1 MVGPTHEERSP
12 LKVASLR
19 MEKERIHMTEKIL
32 NLTLE
37 IIYLLTGENFG
48 PLKKSGEQVSLLN
61 SSNPQHLEGWHKNPH
76 LIMEPPPPSLT
87 PEKDNKKILEI
98 TQKMI
103 ELLTGEVPIRCQDVT
118 VCLSEEERG
127 CLEGQKDLCKDIA
140 MENRPPLTSPDG
152 SNNGNTPERCPSP
165 MHAQDS
171 TQEHQETPQDY
182 QAEDLLGIKVKNVS
196 ENEPYVMDEEPC
208 KEEDEIPP
216 EIRTDGPSNRNPM
229 ERCPSPIYSQEPA
242 HKHRKIGCRY
252 PKDDVVV
259 IKVEDSD
266 DEEEP
271 YVMIDKP
278 CNEKEVPPEIS
289 TELQKEFKQEET
301 QMEGDEDEFHPGIC
315 TDGRY
320 MRNNLEKCA
329 ISYPD
334 VEIEDDE
341 LASDSTEDSAITP
354 NFHPIL
360 NSAELSSDPSTHG
373 GAFPDFSRQANDP
386 SVSWSEVM
394 APCFDLNECFSQ
406 RAKLHA
412 RQKALKGPESVSCTE
427 CGKSFAHKSN
437 LITHERIHNSDRP
450 YPCSI
455 CGKRFTQKSHLVTH
469 KRIHTG
475 EKPYSCSTCGKSF
488 TDKSNLVAHQR
499 THTGLK
505 PYSCPECGKSFGR
518 RAYLLD
524 HQREN
529 KCERIWY
536 FK

>member
-1 MVGPTHEERSP
+1 
-12 LKVASLR
+12 
-19 MEKERIHMTEKIL
+19 MEKERGHMTERIL
-32 NLTLE
+32 NLTME
-37 IIYLLTGENFG
+37 IVYLLTGENYIAFKLTDG
-48 PLKKSGEQVSLLN
+48 FVTPKLREAIQPVV
-61 SSNPQHLEGWHKNPH
+61 
-76 LIMEPPPPSLT
+76 EPPPQTLQ
-87 PEKDNKKILEI
+87 PESDNDKKIQEVTNKI
-98 TQKMI
+98 I
-103 ELLTGEVPIRCQDVT
+103 ELLTGEVPIRCQDVA
-118 VCLSEEERG
+118 VYLSEEERG
-127 CLEGQKDLCKDIA
+127 CLEGQKDLYKDIA
-140 MENRPPLTSPDG
+140 MENQPPLTSPDG
-152 SNNGNTPERCPSP
+152 SNSRNTPERCPSP
-165 MHAQDS
+165 MHVQDP
-171 TQEHQETPQDY
+171 TQEHQEIAQNY

-216 EIRTDGPSNRNPM
+216 EISTDGPSNRNPI
-229 ERCPSPIYSQEPA
+229 ERCSSPLYSQEPV
-242 HKHRKIGCRY
+242 HTHRTIGCHY
-252 PKDDVVV
+252 TKEDVVV

-266 DEEEP
+266 DEEP
-271 YVMIDKP
+271 YVVTDKP
-278 CNEKEVPPEIS
+278 CKEKEVPPEIS
-289 TELQKEFKQEET
+289 TDLQTEFKQEET
-301 QMEGDEDEFHPGIC
+301 TQMTGKEDEFHPAIC

-320 MRNNLEKCA
+320 IRNNLEKCA

-341 LASDSTEDSAITP
+341 LASDSTEDSAVTP
-354 NFHPIL
+354 SFHPIL
-360 NSAELSSDPSTHG
+360 NSGELSSDPSTHG
-373 GAFPDFSRQANDP
+373 GGFPDFSRPAIDP
-386 SVSWSEVM
+386 SVSWSDVVT
-394 APCFDLNECFSQ
+394 PCFDLNECFSQ

-412 RQKALKGPESVSCTE
+412 RQKALKGPESVSCSE